1 MFIFLFPGGGRDLD
15 SEPGAVL
22 QTILRVHVQHLIVN
36 IIFQSSQ
43 LVSPCQIC
51 QMPRPRAHTHV
62 SLLPHLSVG
71 QSPIVKTKPPLLS
84 IKPVTLSRLHLW
96 TPLTEFGSWYSPCG
110 VFLKK
115 QTNKQTTKKEPA
127 LLQPPCCS
135 SRQHGNCLTNALNEC
150 VSFSSYQFVSR
161 VSLVSV
167 HVVVVPIISIRHTR
181 THAAHTQMKKGLIAW
196 QTLRQSPSGFSLG
209 NNFSFVFF
217 TSSSDGFGTTG
228 WWTHEYI
235 MVY

>member
-43 LVSPCQIC
+43 LVSPCHRSVRC
-51 QMPRPRAHTHV
+51 HAHAHTHAHV

-115 QTNKQTTKKEPA
+115 TNKQINKQQKKN
-127 LLQPPCCS
+127 LL
-135 SRQHGNCLTNALNEC
+135 
-150 VSFSSYQFVSR
+150 SFSHLVAPHASTET
-161 VSLVSV
+161 VSLMPWMSVSASAV
-167 HVVVVPIISIRHTR
+167 
-181 THAAHTQMKKGLIAW
+181 
-196 QTLRQSPSGFSLG
+196 
-209 NNFSFVFF
+209 
-217 TSSSDGFGTTG
+217 TSSLVESL
-228 WWTHEYI
+228 
-235 MVY
+235 